1 MNLNLF
7 NNRITNKIVMPDGIF
22 TLCIVNC
29 THNDLYM
36 MNVRGSEI
44 EKLKPI
50 EDVIDGEKINLSWPD
65 RLAYGILISKYFLSG
80 LPQRCDGT
88 IKVFAIHQT
97 IVSSSMERDKVV
109 KDFELV
115 ASYDVNKQV
124 WKDANYIPIVEM
136 NTVVSQSYEFLEQI
150 LLQFESPG
158 EGVMSMI
165 EGKLTQYDGLV
176 TNLINCS
183 EHEYFTIVE
192 NQIIPVP
199 GLNSYD
205 WFTHGSESEFGL
217 NDEYR
222 EEAEAKWKDCVM
234 REFGLTKHQIKD
246 EHDIFVSVTA
256 SHDYPRRKITLR
268 NLPKDKTYQKVVYQV
283 KRVLEKNVEEY
294 LRPFFISGCNLP
306 IFRSKQAA
314 ELFIKVFKGKVSL
327 YHSAQGSITIK
338 RLADYKIDMMR
349 GKYVRK
355 ETSVVKTAKR
365 FILSSFMDKAFELV
379 CDGVMRFMDFLL
391 GRGSKAAKKAS
402 EFAKS
407 GKAFYKMSS
416 GMFAAAAYGPGTYA
430 SHFYPNDDGTRNIPV
445 YPRGYIIGEGKY
457 GFDYEGK
464 SERAKPRKE
473 TPINKKAKSND
484 DFGHFVAKTPG
495 SYREKEVEK
504 TFNFDRELKQV
515 EHEEAMEQSIDEYQL
530 DIDADRYYDLNGV
543 PIRGLDV
550 LMDYSSARSAS
561 NEDVGVLKYHDVR
574 RNCEIHYLPYREDL
588 LTQDEDGCT
597 TIDYE
602 KLEDYKTKLSNNKST
617 IYIIDFDKV
626 MQYND
631 EMEQRSIYIK
641 SYYRQLENVRAEV
654 DKIVLDELIRAN
666 QGQFVDLRNKRD
678 RLIMKG
684 CPEYLELRRIMKS
697 DARRGLIG
705 AEEKDYG
712 VSPALNF
719 VVPEDHPYFS
729 RKDYVAATPSYK
741 EIVEERIKLDN
752 DADERWQNDR
762 LELEESYEEDVLSQ
776 KRTGKKG
783 FFRRVFDKVK
793 SIWCS
798 TPVRVIRKIVGFGL
812 AGVGIWRAINTWKN
826 LAEGIIS
833 AFSFLTMQKTFK

>member
-1 MNLNLF
+1 MELNLF
-7 NNRITNKIVMPDGIF
+7 KNRITNKIVMPDGIF
-22 TLCIVNC
+22 TMCIVNC

-36 MNVRGSEI
+36 MNVRGDSI

-50 EDVIDGEKINLSWPD
+50 EDVIDGEKIDLKWPD
-65 RLAYGILISKYFLSG
+65 KLAYGFLISRYFLNG

-97 IVSSSMERDKVV
+97 IVSSNMERDKIV
-109 KDFELV
+109 KDFELI

-136 NTVVSQSYEFLEQI
+136 NTVVSYNQEFLEQI

-165 EGKLTQYDGLV
+165 EGRLTQYDGLV
-176 TNLINCS
+176 SNLINCS
-183 EHEYFTIVE
+183 EHEYFTTVE

-199 GLNSYD
+199 GINSYD

-222 EEAEAKWKDCVM
+222 EEASAKWKDSIM
-234 REFGLTKHQIKD
+234 REFGLTKHQIRPG
-246 EHDIFVSVTA
+246 HDVFISVTA

-268 NLPKDKTYQKVVYQV
+268 NLPTDKTYQKVIYQV

-294 LRPFFISGCNLP
+294 LRPIFISGCNLP
-306 IFRSKQAA
+306 IFRSKEAA

-327 YHSAQGSITIK
+327 YHAAQGSITIK
-338 RLADYKIDMMR
+338 RLADYKIDIMR

-365 FILSSFMDKAFELV
+365 FILSSFMDKSFELI
-379 CDGVMRFMDFLL
+379 CSGVMKFIDFLL
-391 GRGSKAAKKAS
+391 GKGGKAAKKAS
-402 EFAKS
+402 DFAKA
-407 GKAFYKMSS
+407 GKTFYKATS
-416 GMFAAAAYGPGTYA
+416 MFAAAGASGSYE
-430 SHFYPNDDGTRNIPV
+430 SHFYPNDDGSRNIPV

-464 SERAKPRKE
+464 SERATPRKE

-484 DFGHFVAKTPG
+484 DFGHFVPKTPG
-495 SYREKEVEK
+495 SYSEKQLDK
-504 TFNFDRELKQV
+504 TFNFDRELKKAEREV
-515 EHEEAMEQSIDEYQL
+515 ESQEQSIDEYQI

-543 PIRGLDV
+543 PIRDLGV
-550 LMDYSSARSAS
+550 LMDYSNARSAS
-561 NEDVGVLKYHDVR
+561 NEDVGVIKYHDTR

-588 LTQDEDGCT
+588 LTQDEDGSSA
-597 TIDYE
+597 IDYD
-602 KLEDYKTKLSNNKST
+602 KLEDYKTKLTNNKST

-631 EMEQRSIYIK
+631 EMEDYSIYIK
-641 SYYRQLENVRAEV
+641 SYYRQLENVKAEV
-654 DKIVLDELIRAN
+654 DKIVLNELIKAN
-666 QGQFVDLRNKRD
+666 QGKFVDLRNKRD
-678 RLIMKG
+678 RLIMKA

-697 DARRGLIG
+697 DARKGFIG

-719 VVPEDHPYFS
+719 TIPADHPYIS
-729 RKDYVAATPSYK
+729 RKEYVSATPAYK
-741 EIVEERIKLDN
+741 EIIEERLKLDN
-752 DADERWQNDR
+752 DADERWQNNR
-762 LELEESYEEDVLSQ
+762 LELEESHEEDTLSV

-783 FFRRVFDKVK
+783 FFGRVFDKVK
-793 SIWCS
+793 SIWQS
-798 TPVRVIRKIVGFGL
+798 KPVRIIRKVVGLGL
-812 AGVGIWRAINTWKN
+812 AVVGIWKAFNTWKN
-826 LAEGIIS
+826 LAE
-833 AFSFLTMQKTFK
+833 AVMCFCF